1 MLLHTI
7 TCPHCDGTFKSQAGI
22 ATGKTVACPKCR
34 ERFVVAAPAVT
45 APADDDVMDD
55 DEAPRPAKRRKKAKS
70 QSSAFVPLLVVG
82 GFVVVIAVV
91 GVGAY
96 FAWRSGVT
104 GPPVQQ
110 AAPGQPGQPQAAA
123 PVIATMDPA
132 TFPELGPSWVL
143 EPGIRFQEATLKRGP
158 VPMRVWFYQ
167 PEKAAGKL
175 PLVVVPPAGSTLFT
189 GMDLGD
195 GDRPEHL
202 PYVRAGFAV
211 MSFEIDGNVPNLQ
224 QAPDAVLFKAAK
236 QFRDAQAG
244 LANAKAALD
253 FTLAKAPN
261 VDPERITIAGHSSAG
276 TLALL
281 VAEHE
286 PRIKACAAYCAVPDV
301 MSRLAQAIPQLDRA
315 MPGYRDFLVFSSPKT
330 HADKL
335 KCPVLLFHALDDNNV
350 PAQQSTDFAEQLK
363 STNPQVTLITTP
375 RGGHHDSMIREGI
388 PKGIEWFRSLK

>member
-22 ATGKTVACPKCR
+22 APGKTVGCPKCR
-34 ERFVVAAPAVT
+34 ERFVVAAPD
-45 APADDDVMDD
+45 PIDDDIADDRD
-55 DEAPRPAKRRKKAKS
+55 DEAPRPAKRRSKAKS
-70 QSSAFVPLLVVG
+70 QPSALVPLLVVA
-82 GFVVVIAVV
+82 GFILLVAAA
-91 GVGAY
+91 GVGGY
-96 FAWRSGVT
+96 LAWRSRT
-104 GPPVQQ
+104 TTPAGPV
-110 AAPGQPGQPQAAA
+110 AANVPGPAAA

-132 TFPELGPSWVL
+132 TFPELGPSRLL
-143 EPGIRFQEATLKRGP
+143 EPGIRFQEATLNRGP
-158 VPMRVWFYQ
+158 VPMRVWFYL
-167 PEKAAGKL
+167 PDKATGKL
-175 PLVVVPPAGSTLFT
+175 PLMVVPPAGSTLFT

-224 QAPDAVLFKAAK
+224 KAPDAVLFKAAK

-253 FTLAKAPN
+253 FTLAKGTN
-261 VDPERITIAGHSSAG
+261 IDPERIYIAGHSSAA

-286 PRIKACAAYCAVPDV
+286 PRIKACAAYCGVTDV
-301 MSRLAQAIPQLDRA
+301 MVRLAQAIPQLDQA

-330 HADKL
+330 HVDKL
-335 KCPVLLFHALDDNNV
+335 KCPVLLFHALDDRNV
-350 PAQQSTDFAEQLK
+350 PPQQSTDFAAQLK
-363 STNPQVTLITTP
+363 NTNPQVTLITTP
-375 RGGHHDSMIREGI
+375 NGGHHDSMIREGI